1 MWKLVWLE
9 SAIKDVTRLRKFITK
24 ENPTAAKRAAE
35 AIKEAAKRLME
46 TPSIGRPVKDLPPY
60 RDLLS
65 RFGAGGY
72 VIRYQVYL
80 DTIYVV
86 HVRHYR
92 ESSFIDLP
100 NHVSSGT
107 GSD

>member
-9 SAIKDVTRLRKFITK
+9 SAVKDVTRLRKVITK
-24 ENPTAAKRAAE
+24 ENPAAAKRAAE
-35 AIKEAAKRLME
+35 AIKEATKHLME
-46 TPSIGRPVKDLPPY
+46 TPSIGKPVNDLPQY

-65 RFGAGGY
+65 RFGASGY
-72 VIRYQVYL
+72 VIRYRVYL

-92 ESSFIDLP
+92 ENNF
-100 NHVSSGT
+100 T
-107 GSD
+107 M